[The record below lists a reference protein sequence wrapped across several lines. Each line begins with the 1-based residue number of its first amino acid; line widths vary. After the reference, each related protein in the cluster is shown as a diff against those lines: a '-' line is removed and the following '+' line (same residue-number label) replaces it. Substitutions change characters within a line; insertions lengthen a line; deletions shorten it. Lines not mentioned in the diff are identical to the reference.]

1 MTFVFE
7 AQRAEQWKAAKLTS
21 SQLLIEAFTPI
32 ASDMQQ
38 LAAQIP
44 AYFQVESETA
54 AHFLKHVF
62 HTSGKRIRPALYFL
76 CCRMLGYRG
85 EQAIPMA
92 AVCEFIHIAS
102 LLHDDVVDNAPMR
115 RGKASAN
122 ALWGD
127 EVAVLMGDLI
137 YSRASEM
144 MAATGSLEIVE
155 TFASAIR
162 IMSEGEILQLE
173 NQYNI
178 NVSDEAYL
186 KVLQAKTGT
195 LIGSACKVAGL
206 LAHRTKQQ
214 CDALFEFGKKI
225 GIAFQLIDDAIDY
238 ASTSADLGKQQYA
251 DLREGKFTYPI
262 LHLKKQLSHDELEAF
277 SASLLAKSMTEREIS
292 YISGLIKKHRSD
304 EATLKL
310 ADEYTQSALAML
322 KEFFPESPERQS
334 LISLA
339 NILVQRNF

>member
-21 SQLLIEAFTPI
+21 SQLLIEAFSPI
-32 ASDMQQ
+32 ASEMQQ
-38 LAAQIP
+38 LAEQIP
-44 AYFQVESETA
+44 TYIQVESQTA

-62 HTSGKRIRPALYFL
+62 QTSGKRIRPALYFL

-85 EQAIPMA
+85 EQVIPMA

-102 LLHDDVVDNAPMR
+102 LLHDDVVDNAPIR

-178 NVSDEAYL
+178 NVSDEAYF

-206 LAHRTKQQ
+206 LANCTKEQ
-214 CDALFEFGKKI
+214 CNALFEFGKKI

-238 ASTSADLGKQQYA
+238 TSTSGELGKQQYA

-262 LHLKKQLSHDELEAF
+262 LHLIKQLSPSELETL
-277 SASLLAKSMTEREIS
+277 SASLLSKDVTDREIT
-292 YISGLIKKHRSD
+292 YISTLIKKHRSD

-310 ADEYTQSALAML
+310 ADQYTQSALSYV
-322 KEFFPESPERQS
+322 KEYFPDTEERQC

-339 NILVQRNF
+339 NLLVQRNF